1 MEALSVDAPCGWN
14 WGMLSRAY
22 YCC

>member
-1 MEALSVDAPCGWN
+1 MDALSVDAPCGWN